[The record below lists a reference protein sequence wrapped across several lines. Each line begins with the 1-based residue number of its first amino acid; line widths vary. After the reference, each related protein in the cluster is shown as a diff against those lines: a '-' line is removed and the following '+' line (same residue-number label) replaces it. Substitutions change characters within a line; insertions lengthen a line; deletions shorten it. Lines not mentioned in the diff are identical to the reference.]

1 MRITLAG
8 LGLALVLSGCAANGS
23 DATSEADPE
32 DVLTIYSGRDEELV
46 SPLLADLEDAVGVPV
61 QVRYG
66 DTAELAAQLLEE
78 GENTEADLFFGQ
90 DAGALG
96 ALSDVDLLA
105 PLSKG
110 TTRQVAERFR
120 DEDGMWAPTSAR
132 ARVLAYHPDKAPQA
146 ATFDSVDDLLAP
158 ELSGQVGYAPT
169 NASFQAFVTA
179 LRVTRGEDGA
189 REWLEAFAANDP
201 VVYDSN
207 TVVLEAVDSAEI
219 GVGLINHY
227 YWYQLAAE
235 VGAESVDAK
244 LRYLD
249 SKDAGALINVAGVGV
264 IDGSNQQAAASDAV
278 DFLLSEQAQRYFADT
293 TAEYPVVEGVQ
304 STEHDLVPLD
314 TIEAAPV
321 DLDELDSLEQTLEL
335 LQEVG
340 LT

>member
-1 MRITLAG
+1 MRIPLAG

-23 DATSEADPE
+23 DATSEVDPE

-61 QVRYG
+61 EVRYG

-96 ALSDVDLLA
+96 ALSDADLLA
-105 PLSKG
+105 PLGKG

-132 ARVLAYHPDKAPQA
+132 ARVLAYHPDQAPQA

-201 VVYDSN
+201 VAYDSN
-207 TVVLEAVDSAEI
+207 TVVLEAVDSGEI

-235 VGAESVDAK
+235 MGAESVNAK

-264 IDGSNQQAAASDAV
+264 IEGSNQQAAASDAV